1 LTPDAPPPGPAPPG
15 PAAPGTTPP
24 GTGPVPDAPLAGVR
38 VVEVA
43 THVFVPMA
51 GSVLRDWGA
60 DVIKV
65 EHPHAGDPYRSLST
79 FGLHNTWHGIDP
91 FFQAANRGK
100 RSVGIDLT
108 GPQGRELLSRLVAGA
123 DVFMTS
129 LRAGARSRLGID
141 VTDIRRDNPQVIY
154 VRGSAFGPRGP
165 DAGAG
170 GYDAGA
176 YWARSGMQHLFTPP
190 GAAWPARLRPAVGD
204 NAGALAIAGAVG
216 TALYRR
222 AVRGEPSL
230 IDAALLA
237 TGLWQVQPDIVNAGL
252 AGDGPGGEQPPA
264 PSREDFWNP
273 LWQTYRTADGR
284 FLVLMMLASDK
295 HWPGLC
301 ARLGHP
307 ELAADPRFADA
318 PARQRNSRACV
329 TALDSIF
336 SERSLPQWCRA
347 LAGFAG
353 EWAPVQT
360 PAEVHAD
367 PQVRANGFIAPAEM
381 AGGDWIPL
389 VSPPVQFDQRPSRP
403 SRAPEVGE
411 HTETVLV
418 EMGLTWPQISALKDA
433 GVIT

>member
-1 LTPDAPPPGPAPPG
+1 LTAATNAPPPG
-15 PAAPGTTPP
+15 
-24 GTGPVPDAPLAGVR
+24 PDAPLAGVR

-51 GSVLRDWGA
+51 GSVLGEWGA
-60 DVIKV
+60 HVIKV
-65 EHPHAGDPYRSLST
+65 EHPATGDPYRSLAT
-79 FGLHNTWHGIDP
+79 FGLHNVWRGVDP

-100 RSVGIDLT
+100 RSVGIDLRD
-108 GPQGRELLSRLVAGA
+108 PRGRGLLSRLVAAA

-129 LRAGARSRLGID
+129 LRASARARLGID
-141 VTDIRRDNPQVIY
+141 VAAVRRDNPQVTY

-190 GAAWPARLRPAVGD
+190 GADWPARLRPAAGD
-204 NAGALAIAGAVG
+204 NAGALAIAGAVSA
-216 TALYRR
+216 ALYRR

-252 AGDGPGGEQPPA
+252 AGEDPSGGQAP

-273 LWQTYRTADGR
+273 LWQTYRTGDGR
-284 FLVLMMLASDK
+284 FLVLMMLAADE
-295 HWPGLC
+295 HWPALC

-307 ELAADPRFADA
+307 ELAADPRFADMA
-318 PARQRNSRACV
+318 ARRRNSRACV
-329 TALDSIF
+329 VALDSIF
-336 SERSLPQWCRA
+336 AERALPQWCAA

-367 PQVRANGFIAPAEM
+367 PQVVANGFIAPAEM
-381 AGGDWIPL
+381 ASGEFLPL
-389 VSPPVQFDQRPSRP
+389 VSPPVQFDQRPARP

-411 HTETVLV
+411 HTETVLL
-418 EMGLTWPQISALKDA
+418 EMGLTWPEIGALKEA

>member
-1 LTPDAPPPGPAPPG
+1 
-15 PAAPGTTPP
+15 
-24 GTGPVPDAPLAGVR
+24 
-38 VVEVA
+38 VA

-60 DVIKV
+60 QVIKV
-65 EHPHAGDPYRSLST
+65 EHPVTGDPYRSLST
-79 FGLHNTWHGIDP
+79 FGLHSTWRGVDP

-100 RSVGIDLT
+100 RSVGIDLRDRR
-108 GPQGRELLSRLVAGA
+108 GRELLSRLVAVA

-129 LRAGARSRLGID
+129 LRADARARLGID
-141 VTDIRRDNPQVIY
+141 VPAVRRDNPQVIY

-190 GAAWPARLRPAVGD
+190 AADWPARLRPAVGD

-252 AGDGPGGEQPPA
+252 PYEDTAGDDTASDDTASDDTASDGADGEQAPP

-284 FLVLMMLASDK
+284 FLVLMMLAADE

-307 ELAADPRFADA
+307 QLAADPRFADMA
-318 PARQRNSRACV
+318 ARQRNSRACV
-329 TALDSIF
+329 GALDSIF
-336 SERSLPQWCRA
+336 AERALPQWCRA
-347 LAGFAG
+347 LAGFEG

-367 PQVRANGFIAPAEM
+367 PQVVANGFIAAAEM
-381 AGGDWIPL
+381 AGGDWLPL
-389 VSPPVQFDQRPSRP
+389 VSPPVQFDERPSRP

-411 HTETVLV
+411 HTEAVLL
-418 EMGLTWPQISALKDA
+418 EMGLTWPEISALKEA

>member
-1 LTPDAPPPGPAPPG
+1 M
-15 PAAPGTTPP
+15 
-24 GTGPVPDAPLAGVR
+24 DAPLAGVR

-51 GSVLRDWGA
+51 GVVLAQWGA
-60 DVIKV
+60 DVVKV
-65 EHPHAGDPYRSLST
+65 EHPRTGDPYRSLST
-79 FGLHNTWHGIDP
+79 FGLHNVYHGVDP

-100 RSVGIDLT
+100 RSVGVDVRA
-108 GPQGRELLSRLVAGA
+108 PAGRDLLSRLVATA

-129 LRAGARSRLGID
+129 LTAGSRGRLGID
-141 VTDIRRDNPQVIY
+141 VADVRRDNPRVIY

-190 GAAWPARLRPAVGD
+190 GAQWPARLRPAVGD
-204 NAGALAIAGAVG
+204 NAGALAIAGAVS

-222 AVRGEPSL
+222 AVTGEPSL
-230 IDAALLA
+230 IDASLLA

-252 AGDGPGGEQPPA
+252 DDTGLDDTGEAPPP
-264 PSREDFWNP
+264 PSRHDFWNP

-284 FLVLMMLASDK
+284 FLVLMMLDGDA
-295 HWPGLC
+295 HWADLC

-307 ELAADPRFADA
+307 QLAADPRFADMT
-318 PARQRNSRACV
+318 ARERNSRACV
-329 TALDSIF
+329 EILDAIF
-336 SERSLPQWCRA
+336 TERPRSYWCTA
-347 LAGFAG
+347 LAGFTG

-367 PQVRANGFIAPAEM
+367 PQVQANGYIAAADMGNGVSLPMVNPPA
-381 AGGDWIPL
+381 
-389 VSPPVQFDQRPSRP
+389 VFDERPGVAT
-403 SRAPEVGE
+403 RAPEVGE
-411 HTETVLV
+411 HTEEVLL
-418 EMGLTWPQISALKDA
+418 ELGLTWDDLGTLKDSDA
-433 GVIT
+433 IT